1 MKPSQRTIYT
11 LVVAVCMVLAALVTS
26 LWAFHE
32 IDQATAVQKQSN
44 VLLQTANDLMSELK
58 DAETS
63 QRGYLLTGDEAFL
76 KTYASLA
83 RSIPEHFKKLQA
95 LTYISAAQ
103 ERLNA
108 VEPLIQEKM
117 VAMKAAIESRRS
129 EKNKV
134 ISIGRGKQLMDSIRI
149 EMAAFDEIQQAA
161 LVKRTE
167 HLAQTLRRLL
177 FVTITIATL
186 TLLFALFCVYMLY
199 QKTQQRLK
207 NLVHVETSRLLAE
220 RELTNQ
226 QLESANLVLIES
238 EGKLAVTLDSIGDA
252 VIATDANALITMMNQ
267 VAEQLTGW
275 TLGQA
280 KGRAIDEVFHIIHRE
295 SREPSTIPVAAALEK
310 GTIHGLANHTV
321 LIARDGTEYDIGDS
335 CAPIRD
341 RSGHVIGAVLVF
353 RDVTEEYAVRQA
365 LLDSA
370 ELVQAVMNN
379 VADGVVTLNARGGLI
394 EKVNPAVVYMFG
406 YRAPELMGKSFDLL
420 VPELDQD
427 KFEGSLGYY
436 KASIAQDASGVGR
449 EVIGLHKN
457 GSSIPLEI
465 TMSEMRLG
473 GQRFFTAILRDITSR
488 KRTQVERALADQV
501 LDEKNI
507 ELERAILVA
516 DKANMAKSD
525 FLSSMSHELRTPLAA
540 ILGFS
545 QLIDSSNPAPTPS
558 QKRSNDQ
565 ILQAGWFLLDLINE
579 ILDLA
584 LIESGKLS
592 LSLEPISLLKVLHEC
607 QEMIEP
613 QAEKRHIDI
622 TFPHFEQPYFINADR
637 TRIKQVLINLLSN
650 AIKYNKIG
658 GSVVLKVDTST
669 VGRVRLCVE
678 DSGNGLPPGKL
689 LHLFEPFNRLGQE
702 AGSEQGTGIGLVVC
716 KRLIELMSG
725 TIGVESTV
733 GKGSTFWIELNLV
746 AEPEREDYAS
756 NITTSAAL
764 ASSDG
769 TVKTL
774 LYVEDNPANLML
786 VEDIIARRSNIRL
799 LTARDGNKGV
809 AVARTTLPDVIL
821 MDINLPGISGL
832 MAMRILAEDPNTTHI
847 PVIALSANAMPR
859 DIEKGLEAG
868 FFRYLTKPIK
878 VIEFMDTLDEA
889 LAFAQTQSVPST
901 KLV

>member
-1 MKPSQRTIYT
+1 MKPTQRTTYT
-11 LVVAVCMVLAALVTS
+11 FILVVVVVLGALATS
-26 LWAFHE
+26 LWAFRE
-32 IDQATAVQKQSN
+32 IEQATEVEKRTF
-44 VLLQTANDLMSELK
+44 VLLQDANELMLDLNG
-58 DAETS
+58 AESS

-76 KTYASLA
+76 KTYSGFV
-83 RSIPEHFKKLQA
+83 RSISEHLKKLHA
-95 LTYISAAQ
+95 LTHISAAQ
-103 ERLNA
+103 EHLNT
-108 VEPLIQEKM
+108 VEPLIDEKL
-117 VAMKAAIESRRS
+117 AFMKAAIESRRS
-129 EKNKV
+129 DKSLT
-134 ISIGRGKQLMDSIRI
+134 ISISRGNKLMDSIRV
-149 EMAAFDEIQQAA
+149 EMSAFNQIQRAA
-161 LVKRTE
+161 LVQRTE
-167 HLAQTLRRLL
+167 HLAQALRRLL
-177 FVTITIATL
+177 SVTVAIATL
-186 TLLFALFCVYMLY
+186 TFLFALFYVYMLY

-220 RELTNQ
+220 QQLTNQ
-226 QLESANLVLIES
+226 QLENTNLVLIES
-238 EGKLAVTLDSIGDA
+238 EGKLAVTLESIGDA
-252 VIATDANALITMMNQ
+252 VIATDVDGLISMMNQ
-267 VAEQLTGW
+267 LAEQLTGW
-275 TLGQA
+275 TLEQA
-280 KGRAIDEVFHIIHRE
+280 KGRAIDEIFHIIHKE
-295 SREPSTIPVAAALEK
+295 SRLPSTIPVAAVLEN
-310 GTIHGLANHTV
+310 GIIHGLANHTV

-341 RSGHVIGAVLVF
+341 RSGQVIGAVLVF

-394 EKVNPAVVYMFG
+394 EKVNPSAVYMFG
-406 YRAPELMGKSFDLL
+406 YSAPELMGKSFDLL

-449 EVIGLHKN
+449 EVVGLHKN

-473 GQRFFTAILRDITSR
+473 GQRFFTAILRDITAR
-488 KRTQVERALADQV
+488 KRTQVERALSDQV

-507 ELERAILVA
+507 ELETAILLA

-565 ILQAGWFLLDLINE
+565 IMQAGWFLLDLINE

-613 QAEKRHIDI
+613 QAEKRDIDI
-622 TFPHFEQPYFINADR
+622 TFPHFEQPYFISADR

-658 GSVVLKVDTST
+658 GSVVLKVDTSRA
-669 VGRVRLCVE
+669 GRVCLCVE
-678 DSGNGLPPGKL
+678 DTGNGLPPGKL

-702 AGSEQGTGIGLVVC
+702 VGTEQGTGGGMQAFN
-716 KRLIELMSG
+716 R
-725 TIGVESTV
+725 
-733 GKGSTFWIELNLV
+733 
-746 AEPEREDYAS
+746 
-756 NITTSAAL
+756 
-764 ASSDG
+764 
-769 TVKTL
+769 
-774 LYVEDNPANLML
+774 ANGRH
-786 VEDIIARRSNIRL
+786 DWC
-799 LTARDGNKGV
+799 
-809 AVARTTLPDVIL
+809 
-821 MDINLPGISGL
+821 
-832 MAMRILAEDPNTTHI
+832 
-847 PVIALSANAMPR
+847 
-859 DIEKGLEAG
+859 
-868 FFRYLTKPIK
+868 
-878 VIEFMDTLDEA
+878 
-889 LAFAQTQSVPST
+889 
-901 KLV
+901 